1 MPGPDYTLPPD
12 PEQTER
18 LKRAFGPASNSAEW
32 ERLTA
37 QVAELTDKR
46 LEYAELVRRMVTL
59 CDAPD
64 NMPAID
70 AVKALRKERDEALS
84 KVPTEAPP
92 GTSVGPER
100 LLLNAYGRRCY
111 DAGREVSG
119 AALAA
124 ARAAL
129 AEVHRLAQEIR
140 ESPASM
146 DIEDVD
152 RLIALDEEAAR
163 ALAATEAR

>member
-1 MPGPDYTLPPD
+1 
-12 PEQTER
+12 
-18 LKRAFGPASNSAEW
+18 
-32 ERLTA
+32 
-37 QVAELTDKR
+37 
-46 LEYAELVRRMVTL
+46 
-59 CDAPD
+59 
-64 NMPAID
+64 
-70 AVKALRKERDEALS
+70 
-84 KVPTEAPP
+84 
-92 GTSVGPER
+92 
-100 LLLNAYGRRCY
+100 
-111 DAGREVSG
+111 VSG